1 MIGVVP
7 SILSRS
13 SGLVE
18 LSIRNTEAT
27 HYRISAH
34 NTLNGAHTGATA
46 LFTVQKGGSF
56 RSATLRQKGLGLN
69 MDSNRGLTRIAF
81 DISDFND
88 AGGGAAGPTVP
99 LDEQI
104 IYLRVEESMDEGA
117 TWLDP
122 GPTLVIP
129 PPEFYRSPNPAL
141 VLSGT
146 APDIAATIGQPI
158 PAGALHIVFPKF
170 TMDITVR
177 NHGTTGAAAG
187 DMWYSIGHHHPAGRI
202 EADDWWFG
210 AASYREI
217 LLSGNGAAADFSINL
232 GVASVK

>member
-129 PPEFYRSPNPAL
+129 PP
-141 VLSGT
+141 
-146 APDIAATIGQPI
+146 
-158 PAGALHIVFPKF
+158 
-170 TMDITVR
+170 
-177 NHGTTGAAAG
+177 
-187 DMWYSIGHHHPAGRI
+187 
-202 EADDWWFG
+202 
-210 AASYREI
+210 
-217 LLSGNGAAADFSINL
+217 
-232 GVASVK
+232 